1 MARVAIIGAGLGGLS
16 AACHLVGA
24 GHDVV
29 VLERGHQ
36 PGGRAG
42 SLELDGYR
50 FDTGPTVLTM
60 PELFERCFQAVGVEM
75 ADLLTVTP
83 IDPIYRASFADGSEI
98 NVRRG
103 LEPMADEIRTAC
115 GPAEADA
122 FRRFATWLGELYR
135 LEMDPFIA
143 RNYDSPLDLVRPLSP
158 ALALLRHGGFRRLG
172 PTVAKYFA
180 DERLQRLF
188 SFQALYAGLAPQRA
202 FALYA
207 VITYMDT
214 VGGVVTTG
222 GGVEALPRALAE
234 AARRGGAEIRYGADV
249 ERIVTTRPDGG
260 PVTGVRLADGEFV
273 VADAV
278 VCNADMPD
286 AYARLLPQV
295 TAPRAVRH
303 GRYSPSAV
311 VWHVG
316 ARGAL
321 PDRVAH
327 HNIHF
332 GHEWAGA
339 FRTLLDEGRR
349 MPDPSLLVSVRS
361 LDDPAAAPPGGHS
374 MYVLEPVPN
383 LTAPI
388 DWGRERERVRADLGE
403 ALARYGY
410 PTDIE
415 VEALHDPTDWQRQG
429 LAHGTPFSLAHTF
442 AQTGPFRPANLTRR
456 VPGLVFVG
464 SSTVPGVGVPMVL
477 VSGELAAQ
485 RVATME
491 AAA

>member
-1 MARVAIIGAGLGGLS
+1 MRRVVVIGAGLGGLS
-16 AACHLVGA
+16 AACHLAGA
-24 GHDVV
+24 GHQVV
-29 VLERGHQ
+29 VLERGDG

-42 SLELDGYR
+42 SLTLGGYR

-75 ADLLTVTP
+75 SELLRVTP
-83 IDPIYRASFADGSEI
+83 IDPIYRASFADGSQI

-103 LEPMADEIRTAC
+103 LEPMAAEIRATC
-115 GPAEADA
+115 GPAEEAA
-122 FRRFATWLGELYR
+122 FRRFASWLTELYR
-135 LEMDPFIA
+135 LEMEPFIA

-172 PTVAKYFA
+172 PTVNRFFA
-180 DERLQRLF
+180 DDRLQRLF

-202 FALYA
+202 LALYA
-207 VITYMDT
+207 VITYMDS
-214 VGGVVTTG
+214 VGGVVATG
-222 GGVEALPRALAE
+222 GGVAALPRALAE
-234 AARRGGAEIRYGADV
+234 AARRGGATIRYGADV
-249 ERIVTTRPDGG
+249 DRIVTSRPDGG

-278 VCNADMPD
+278 VCNADMPE
-286 AYARLLPQV
+286 AYARLLPQL
-295 TAPRAVRH
+295 TAPRVVRR
-303 GRYSPSAV
+303 GQYSPSAV

-316 ARGAL
+316 ARGDL
-321 PDRVAH
+321 PDDVAH

-332 GHEWAGA
+332 GHSWDGA
-339 FRTLLDEGRR
+339 FKTLLDEGCR

-361 LDDPAAAPPGGHS
+361 LDDPSAAPAGGHS

-383 LTAPI
+383 LDGRI
-388 DWGRERERVRADLGE
+388 DWGRERDRVRDDLAN
-403 ALARYGY
+403 ALERFGY
-410 PTDIE
+410 PTDID
-415 VEALHDPTDWQRQG
+415 VEALHDPTDWERQG

-442 AQTGPFRPANLTRR
+442 RQTGPFRPANVARR

-477 VSGELAAQ
+477 VSGELAAR
-485 RVATME
+485 RVAEME
-491 AAA
+491 VAA